1 MNLPSAVVLFVFLAL
16 VAGPPA
22 QAADCAAPPDS
33 WLLGNWS
40 VSPTHLTVRREGKDS
55 VWEYR
60 RHPGLVTERWGE
72 KQIAAGK
79 PGFGSGGMPR
89 GIGHRAGRRLAR
101 PELASPAGVEPATPG
116 LGNRC
121 SIQLSY
127 GDAGAD
133 I

>member
-40 VSPTHLTVRREGKDS
+40 VSPTHLTFRPEGKDS

-60 RHPGLVTERWGE
+60 RDPGLVTERWGE
-72 KQIAAGK
+72 KQMAAGK
-79 PGFGSGGMPR
+79 PGFGSAGC
-89 GIGHRAGRRLAR
+89 RAGLAIGPGGASRGRSWR
-101 PELASPAGVEPATPG
+101 PRQELNLRPPV
-116 LGNRC
+116 
-121 SIQLSY
+121 
-127 GDAGAD
+127 
-133 I
+133 